1 MIALGILILIVLLLS
16 GLPLFAGILMAA
28 LMGLLHTG
36 IDPAAIPI
44 EMTRMANAPILL
56 AVPLFTLAGYL
67 LSEGDTSA
75 RLVRL
80 SRSLIGWLPG
90 GLGVVALLVSA
101 FFTALTGATGITI
114 IALGGLL
121 FSALINSGYE
131 ERFSLGL
138 LTVSGSMGVHFPPS
152 LPVIL
157 YGFVSGVNIE
167 KLFLAAAIPGF
178 LVMAIPALY
187 CVWKGDR
194 GPRGAAVF
202 VWGELWQA
210 LKAASW
216 EVPIPLFIVAAIY
229 SGFSTATETAAL
241 TVVYVMIIK
250 AVVYREISL
259 VKDMPRIMRE
269 SAKMVGS
276 IMIILGAS
284 LGFTNYLVDSFIPAK
299 ILGAIETVTSGKIA
313 FLILLNVFL
322 LLVGCIMDI
331 FSAILIVV
339 PLVVPAAERFGIEP
353 LHLGVLFLTNL
364 AIGYN
369 TPPVGLN
376 LFVAS
381 SRLKRPLVML
391 YKAALPF
398 LAILL
403 IALMLIT
410 YAPSLSLFLPGLL
423 ANP

>member
-1 MIALGILILIVLLLS
+1 MIALGILLLIVLLLS

-28 LMGLLHTG
+28 LIGLLQTG
-36 IDPAAIPI
+36 IDPAAIAI

-80 SRSLIGWLPG
+80 SKSLIGWLPG
-90 GLGVVALLVSA
+90 GLGVVSLLVSA

-121 FSALINSGYE
+121 FSALISSDYE
-131 ERFSLGL
+131 ENFSLGL
-138 LTVSGSMGVHFPPS
+138 LTISGSIGVHFPPS

-167 KLFLAAAIPGF
+167 KLFLASAIPGI

-187 CVWKGDR
+187 CIWKGNK
-194 GPRGAAVF
+194 GPKGGGVF
-202 VWGELWQA
+202 ARGELFQA
-210 LKAASW
+210 LKGAAW
-216 EVPIPLFIVAAIY
+216 EIPIPFFIVAAIY

-250 AVVYREISL
+250 VFVYREIDL
-259 VKDMPRIMRE
+259 IRDMPRIMRE

-284 LGFTNYLVDSFIPAK
+284 LGFTNFLVDSFIPAK
-299 ILGAIETVTSGKIA
+299 ILDAIETVTSGKIA
-313 FLILLNVFL
+313 FLVFLNVFL

-391 YKAALPF
+391 YKSTLPF
-398 LAILL
+398 LALL
-403 IALMLIT
+403 LLALIIIS
-410 YAPSLSLFLPGLL
+410 YIPSLSLFLPGIF